1 MSRSYN
7 PTLTHHVLTYSEI
20 HYFWNSPKILCVCQS
35 ANISFIY
42 RTIFGVYIRVNTL
55 SVVLVDTLATA
66 VDTFIDTGWV
76 CPPREIIDLCRKL
89 HLLT

>member
-42 RTIFGVYIRVNTL
+42 RPIFGVCIEVNKL
-55 SVVLVDTLATA
+55 SVVMLDILGAA
-66 VDTFIDTGWV
+66 VDAHIDIGWV
-76 CPPREIIDLCRKL
+76 FPPRKIFDLCRESHVL
-89 HLLT
+89 N